1 MRPHSALIGD
11 DRKDLIRAELQRMV
25 TVRSATEAREVTDTL
40 VSLGCDLADTFVTI
54 QQLRKA
60 QGTSA
65 TVPPAAIDKLAEELC
80 QTEKPA
86 SAAAHSTLA
95 FANEVMF
102 FMSIREGAAA
112 FEVVDHLLQNM
123 ARHADALAE
132 GNWGR
137 AGPFWAALAEELR
150 DRLAEPESKLH

>member
-11 DRKDLIRAELQRMV
+11 DRKDLIRAALQRMV

-54 QQLRKA
+54 QQLRK
-60 QGTSA
+60 
-65 TVPPAAIDKLAEELC
+65 AEELC